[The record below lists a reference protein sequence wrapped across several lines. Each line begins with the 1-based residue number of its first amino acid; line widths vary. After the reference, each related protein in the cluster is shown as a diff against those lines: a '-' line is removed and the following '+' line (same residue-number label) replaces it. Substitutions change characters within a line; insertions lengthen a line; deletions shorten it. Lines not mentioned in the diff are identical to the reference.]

1 MQRAAEEDS
10 EELIVA
16 ASSWS
21 VIKYRAVCWNFSG
34 FPSAVL
40 RASLLSAFNLT
51 VSTIVLS
58 SSYPSAW
65 PSAKQNTRRSLA
77 GRVFANCIV
86 VS

>member
-10 EELIVA
+10 EGIDRCGLELERNQI
-16 ASSWS
+16 SG
-21 VIKYRAVCWNFSG
+21 CMLELSG

>member
-1 MQRAAEEDS
+1 MQRAALEDS
-10 EELIVA
+10 EGIDRCGLELERNQI
-16 ASSWS
+16 
-21 VIKYRAVCWNFSG
+21 SG
-34 FPSAVL
+34 CMLELFRFPL